1 VFKVKQVRI
10 VTISGATYPIN
21 VYIADVNANNKTF
34 IGVINSGPVPPT
46 VTFNTSIPTIFQ
58 TASEVMLIL
67 TDNNGC
73 EIFKILDC
81 TYCIYQIII
90 TEI

>member
-1 VFKVKQVRI
+1 MFDVKQLRI
-10 VTISGATYPIN
+10 VTISGASYPID
-21 VYIADVNANNKTF
+21 VYIADINANNKSF

-46 VTFNTSIPTIFQ
+46 VTFTTTIPTIFQ

-81 TYCIYQIII
+81 TYCTYEIII